1 MTLSTRVSAKNF
13 LQPFNLEKET
23 TRWNQV
29 YKVMTEPKP
38 DIIPTP
44 RECVWKKNKAV
55 LWYHPA
61 KEKKYDIPV
70 FMVYSLLNK
79 TYILDVGEGSSVVG
93 GLVERGYDVYLLDF
107 GTPGLEDA
115 DITLDNYIVDYLET
129 AIRRAIRHSSAKEIS
144 LMGYC
149 YGGAMAA
156 IVASITDLP
165 IKNLVLA
172 AVPIDFSISTVPQKW
187 LEGIQRGELNFDR
200 FANAYETLPSEFL
213 YLMFKLITPLEG
225 TKFVNL
231 YTRAHDEKYVE
242 KWRRMDKWTKDSQ
255 SFAGAAFK
263 QLFNDLYKE
272 NKLLKGELVIGNR
285 KVDLK
290 NIKCPLFVFS
300 CSRDTLVAEKQSLP
314 IMDLV
319 SSEDR
324 TYEVYEGGHV
334 SLVVTGAFAE
344 IMDPWL
350 AKRSNQVTETLV

>member
-1 MTLSTRVSAKNF
+1 MTLSTRVSAKNL

-23 TRWNQV
+23 TRWNQL

-61 KEKKYDIPV
+61 KEKKYAIPV

-115 DITLDNYIVDYLET
+115 DITLDNYIVGYLET

-187 LEGIQRGELNFDR
+187 LEGIQRGELSFDR